1 MTLTK
6 IVNSKLLAMM
16 MGAWITYCAGVGDY
30 GGAVF
35 LLFFYLLMLRS
46 YRNKKSASAGDTSAK
61 KIIAFRRRLYHE

>member
-1 MTLTK
+1 MNR
-6 IVNSKLLAMM
+6 IVNSKLTALAM
-16 MGAWITYCAGVGDY
+16 GVWITYCLAVGSL

-46 YRNKKSASAGDTSAK
+46 YRNKKNASAGDTSAK

>member
-6 IVNSKLLAMM
+6 IVNSKLTAML
-16 MGAWITYCAGVGDY
+16 MGSWITYCAGIGDY

-46 YRNKKSASAGDTSAK
+46 YGNKKSASAGDTSATK
-61 KIIAFRRRLYHE
+61 KIILFRRL

>member
-1 MTLTK
+1 MNR
-6 IVNSKLLAMM
+6 IVNSKLTALAM
-16 MGAWITYCAGVGDY
+16 GVWITYCLAVGSL

-46 YRNKKSASAGDTSAK
+46 YGNKNASAGDTSAK